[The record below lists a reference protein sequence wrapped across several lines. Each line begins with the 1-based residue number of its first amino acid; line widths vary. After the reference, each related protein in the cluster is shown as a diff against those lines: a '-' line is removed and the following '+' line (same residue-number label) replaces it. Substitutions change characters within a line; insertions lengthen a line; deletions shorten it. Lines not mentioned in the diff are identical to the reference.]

1 MKRQLMLLF
10 LVGLLAAAMASC
22 TSAGTWGTTNPPI
35 VKVKV
40 FNYLESAQAGT
51 VSEIY
56 FSVTNVTDQELRDLT
71 LTVTSSRTRFVELP
85 YTEMKIDRIA
95 PNGTWT
101 PPEPFT
107 IRSRYPGEISVFF
120 TVTEEGK
127 YLAKDYALVDFSDHS
142 DEMGGFDLH

>member
-1 MKRQLMLLF
+1 MYEREVSTMKRQLMLLF

-71 LTVTSSRTRFVELP
+71 LDGDIKPDQVRRASVYGNE
-85 YTEMKIDRIA
+85 DRPDRA
-95 PNGTWT
+95 
-101 PPEPFT
+101 E
-107 IRSRYPGEISVFF
+107 R
-120 TVTEEGK
+120 
-127 YLAKDYALVDFSDHS
+127 DVDATADVH
-142 DEMGGFDLH
+142 DQE